1 MAFFFNWSEQYQLAK
16 TAFLRKDKNPY
27 FSYTDNGLCEIA
39 YLDFLED
46 PSDNNPKT
54 FYIDVDEVPLLNMN
68 CRGGYGCCNKE
79 HANMC
84 VEGDGDCEEDE
95 DCTGH
100 LICGNNNC
108 NKWRSLTGSVVFM

>member
-1 MAFFFNWSEQYQLAK
+1 MKPNSIL
-16 TAFLRKDKNPY
+16 
-27 FSYTDNGLCEIA
+27 FSYNKDSGYCEIA

-108 NKWRSLTGSVVFM
+108 NKWRSLTGGVVYISVNIVSRLVFHFFHYYF